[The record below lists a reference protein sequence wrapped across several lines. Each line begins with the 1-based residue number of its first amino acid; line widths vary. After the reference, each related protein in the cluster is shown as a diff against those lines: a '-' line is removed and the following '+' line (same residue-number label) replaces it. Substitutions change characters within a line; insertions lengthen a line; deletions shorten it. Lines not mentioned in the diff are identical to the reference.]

1 MKFSFLSIYLLVCI
15 GLISGC
21 KKDEPVFEVDPCL
34 SASPKEAFLSF
45 SMFVDSLPF
54 ELQTDYLL
62 SDGHHVKF
70 ETAQFYLSGIHLLKD
85 SNQVNLSNDVAL
97 ITPTSLQTNLGK
109 IEQSSYTG
117 IKFDF
122 GIDSLRNHG
131 DPTLFSAG
139 NPLAIQVPSMHWS
152 WNQGYIFAIFEGKF
166 STNTINSSNP
176 GNDFSYHIGLDSNF
190 KPDNLRSFTIP
201 LHVSACG
208 DNKIKLRFNAAHV
221 FNGLTLETDFNTQST
236 VNYGLST
243 RVRNNIISGITS
255 DQ

>member
-1 MKFSFLSIYLLVCI
+1 MY
-15 GLISGC
+15 
-21 KKDEPVFEVDPCL
+21 
-34 SASPKEAFLSF
+34 
-45 SMFVDSLPF
+45 VDSLPF
-54 ELQTDYLL
+54 ELQKDYLI

-70 ETAQFYLSGIHLLKD
+70 EMAQFYLSGIQLLKD
-85 SNQVNLSNDVAL
+85 SNQINLSTDVAL
-97 ITPTSLQTNLGK
+97 ITPTSLQANLGK
-109 IEQSSYTG
+109 IEQSNYSG

-152 WNQGYIFAIFEGKF
+152 WNQGYIFAIIEGKF
-166 STNTINSSNP
+166 STDTINSSNP
-176 GNDFSYHIGLDSNF
+176 GNYFSYHIGLDGNF
-190 KPDNLRSFTIP
+190 KPNNLRSFTIP
-201 LHVSACG
+201 FSVSACG
-208 DNKIKLRFNAAHV
+208 DNKIKLRFNAARV